1 MHKRQSI
8 VDKMRSWL
16 GCHEGDATHKHIID
30 TYNSYRP
37 LPKGYKVKYTDAW
50 CAATASAAAI
60 ECGYT
65 DIIPVECSCN
75 RLIEL
80 FQKMGCWVE
89 DDAYTPDMGDWIF
102 YDWQDNGIGD
112 DTDPSEHVGVV
123 EKVKDDKITVIEGN
137 KSDGVNERTL
147 NVNGKYIRGYGVPK
161 YDDKIEVAP
170 VQPKRDYKYGLDVS
184 AYQAS
189 VDFNEVKNA
198 GFEFVLFRST
208 TKNGKPDVKL
218 DEYWNAATAAG
229 MKIVGVYKLC
239 YAHSAWEA
247 QKEAEGVIKL
257 LKSKGRKCD
266 IWLDMEGAGGQQIY
280 NKDIIAGI
288 VTAFLTTCVNAGF
301 EVGIYCNM
309 DWYENHIRDDI
320 KKICRFWIAR
330 PPKEDTGTLCEN
342 LRPNMKGVVMWQYSS
357 KGNLPGIPGNVD
369 LNVLY

>member
-37 LPKGYKVKYTDAW
+37 LPQGYRVKYTDAW

-102 YDWQDNGIGD
+102 YDWQDDGIGD

-123 EKVKDDKITVIEGN
+123 EKVKDGKITVIEGN

-161 YDDKIEVAP
+161 YDDKPGAKTEVKP
-170 VQPKRDYKYGLDVS
+170 VRPSDKYQFGMDVS
-184 AYQAS
+184 HYQGMIDYAK
-189 VDFNEVKNA
+189 VKNA
-198 GFEFVLFRST
+198 GIEFVCIRST
-208 TKNGKPDVKL
+208 RGNGQTDQYFERNL
-218 DEYWNAATAAG
+218 QECINRRIDYSC
-229 MKIVGVYKLC
+229 YKYS
-239 YAHSAWEA
+239 YAMNPEDAKKEA
-247 QKEAEGVIKL
+247 QSVIKL
-257 LKSKGRKCD
+257 LAGRKMMV
-266 IWLDMEGAGGQQIY
+266 WLDMEYDQQRALGKQAIE
-280 NKDIIAGI
+280 KIALAFISELARAGI
-288 VTAFLTTCVNAGF
+288 QG
-301 EVGIYCNM
+301 GIYCYQS
-309 DWYENHIRDDI
+309 WYDNQITDLL
-320 KKICRFWIAR
+320 KQSFLFWIAR
-330 PPKEDTGTLCEN
+330 TGKDTGYLDEAYKPVGKN
-342 LRPNMKGVVMWQYSS
+342 IFAWQYTH
-357 KGNLPGIPGNVD
+357 KGHLPGINGDVD
-369 LNVLY
+369 LDVIL